1 MNSALMMI
9 AKAKMAETRETAA
22 SRSGRAWEHAGGLP
36 VKTLAPAMTT
46 GTRRPTATRRTI
58 GWFLVRIGLR
68 LALPRSFAASA
79 R

>member
-1 MNSALMMI
+1 MNLALMTI
-9 AKAKMAETRETAA
+9 AQAKMAENRETAVA
-22 SRSGRAWEHAGGLP
+22 RSCRVWEHAGGLP
-36 VKTLAPAMTT
+36 PETWAPAVMT
-46 GTRRPTATRRTI
+46 GTRRPTAARRTI